1 MAVTSQVYFASDE
14 RWYVQ
19 YVSRIGEVERQWTEG
34 PYRWRWLAR
43 LNQTRWHCV
52 PHQIAS

>member
-1 MAVTSQVYFASDE
+1 MAVTSHVYLASDE

-19 YVSRIGEVERQWTEG
+19 YVSRIGEVERQWTVG

-52 PHQIAS
+52 PQIAS